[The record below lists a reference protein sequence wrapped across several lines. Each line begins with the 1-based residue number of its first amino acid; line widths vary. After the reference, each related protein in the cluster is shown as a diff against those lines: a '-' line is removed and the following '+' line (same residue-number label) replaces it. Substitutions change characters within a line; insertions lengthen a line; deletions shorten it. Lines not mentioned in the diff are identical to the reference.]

1 MNLLEQLTI
10 RDLDEV
16 TGETVH
22 FSDYTFWAIIIK
34 LETRGCERKYATNN
48 KLKWRFVYKKKKNY
62 FLQNYMLKVT
72 FAYNY
77 LCALEYRYKWL

>member
-1 MNLLEQLTI
+1 LNLLEQLTI

-16 TGETVH
+16 TGDTVH

-48 KLKWRFVYKKKKNY
+48 KLKWRFVYKKKKKL
-62 FLQNYMLKVT
+62 FLTKLHVKSHV
-72 FAYNY
+72 
-77 LCALEYRYKWL
+77 RI